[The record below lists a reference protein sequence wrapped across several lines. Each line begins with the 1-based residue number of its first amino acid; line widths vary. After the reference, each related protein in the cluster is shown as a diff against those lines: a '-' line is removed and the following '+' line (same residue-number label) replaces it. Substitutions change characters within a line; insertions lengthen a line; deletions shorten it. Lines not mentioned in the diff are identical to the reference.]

1 MSRAWEP
8 SRLFQLKVV
17 KENTMSGTAQLDS
30 KSIDDRINRLSEILD
45 KANKMADARVNRE
58 GGSISYFEHDA
69 EAESITGRQIK
80 SATPMERLRRLPPD
94 YVKENRS
101 QFKSFNDFLKVGMRD
116 PKAFESRYDN
126 VRKNVM
132 KSFGINTYQ
141 GEQGGV
147 LVLPEFAPFIM
158 EREYTND
165 IFSRTNNFSVSG
177 NTMSFPRVNGTNRTT
192 GQRDGGLRGYWTGEE
207 NLIATSKPSFDNTT
221 LKLKKLA
228 VAVFVT
234 EEMLEDNSYVLQQWV
249 ARAVRREIDF
259 MLGDACF
266 RGNGVAQPLGFLNA
280 PGTIEVEAQDGQ
292 DEFTVVSENI
302 LDMWARRVA
311 GQPQDNL
318 AWFVNQEV
326 EAVLPKLVLGTG
338 GNSALTFMPAGGLSG
353 SPYATLM
360 GRPIVPSEF
369 SEGLGTKG
377 DIALCDFSQML
388 SISKGGVQEAVS
400 SEVEFLRDLLC
411 YKFTIRVDAKPADDK
426 AITPYKGTATQSP
439 FITLANRLT

>member
-1 MSRAWEP
+1 
-8 SRLFQLKVV
+8 
-17 KENTMSGTAQLDS
+17 MSGTAQLDP
-30 KSIDDRINRLSEILD
+30 KSIDERMNRLSELLD
-45 KANKMADARVNRE
+45 TAGNMASARVNPE

-80 SATPMERLRRLPPD
+80 SATSFERLARLPKE
-94 YVKENRS
+94 YVKENKK
-101 QFKSFNDFLKVGMRD
+101 QFKSFSDFLRVGMKSPENFASKYREA
-116 PKAFESRYDN
+116 KG
-126 VRKNVM
+126 NVM
-132 KSFGINTYQ
+132 KSFGLNTYE
-141 GEQGGV
+141 GENGAS
-147 LVLPEFAPFIM
+147 LVLPEFAPFIT

-177 NTMSFPRVNGTNRTT
+177 NTMAFPRVNGSNRAT

-207 NLIATSKPSFDNTT
+207 NPILTSKPSFDNTT

-234 EEMLEDNSYVLQQWV
+234 EEMLDDNSYVLQQWV

-280 PGTIEVEAQDGQ
+280 PGTVEVTKVSGQ
-292 DEFTVVSENI
+292 ANDTVVSENI
-302 LDMWARRVA
+302 LEMWARRVA

-360 GRPIVPSEF
+360 GRPIVPNEF
-369 SEGLGTKG
+369 SEGLGTRG

-426 AITPYKGTATQSP
+426 VITPYKGTATQSP
-439 FITLANRLT
+439 FIVLGARKGG

>member
-1 MSRAWEP
+1 
-8 SRLFQLKVV
+8 
-17 KENTMSGTAQLDS
+17 MSGTAQLDP
-30 KSIDDRINRLSEILD
+30 KALDERINRLSEILD
-45 KANKMADARVNRE
+45 KADKMADARVNRE
-58 GGSISYFEHDA
+58 GGSIAYFEHDA
-69 EAESITGRQIK
+69 EAEAITGRQIK
-80 SATPMERLRRLPPD
+80 SATPIERLRRLPSD
-94 YVKENRS
+94 YVKENRK
-101 QFKSFNDFLKVGMRD
+101 QFKSFSDFLKVGMRQ
-116 PKAFESRYDN
+116 PEQFATRY
-126 VRKNVM
+126 REAKGNVM
-132 KSFGINTYQ
+132 KSFGLNTYE
-141 GEQGGV
+141 GEAGAS
-147 LVLPEFAPFIM
+147 LVLPEFAPIIM
-158 EREYTND
+158 EREYSND
-165 IFSRTNNFSVSG
+165 IFGRTNNFSVSG
-177 NTMSFPRVNGTNRTT
+177 HTMSFPRVNGNNRTT
-192 GQRDGGLRGYWTGEE
+192 GNRDGGLRGYWTGEE
-207 NLIATSKPSFDNTT
+207 NTILTSRPSFDNTT

-234 EEMLEDNSYVLQQWV
+234 EEMLDDNSYVLQQWV

-280 PGTIEVEAQDGQ
+280 PGTISVAKETGQ
-292 DEFTVVSENI
+292 AAATVVSENI
-302 LDMWARRVA
+302 LNMWARRVA

-360 GRPIVPSEF
+360 GRPIVPTEF
-369 SEGLGTKG
+369 NEGLGTVG

-426 AITPYKGTATQSP
+426 VVTPYKGTATQSP
-439 FITLANRLT
+439 FITLATRA

>member
-1 MSRAWEP
+1 
-8 SRLFQLKVV
+8 
-17 KENTMSGTAQLDS
+17 MSGTAQLDP
-30 KSIDDRINRLSEILD
+30 KALDERINRLSEILD
-45 KANKMADARVNRE
+45 KADKMADARVNRE
-58 GGSISYFEHDA
+58 GGSIAYFEHDA
-69 EAESITGRQIK
+69 EAEAITGRQIK
-80 SATPMERLRRLPPD
+80 SATPIERLRRLPSD
-94 YVKENRS
+94 YVKENRK
-101 QFKSFNDFLKVGMRD
+101 QFKSFSDFLKVGMRQ
-116 PKAFESRYDN
+116 PEQFATRY
-126 VRKNVM
+126 REAKGNVM
-132 KSFGINTYQ
+132 KSFGLNTYE
-141 GEQGGV
+141 GEAGAS
-147 LVLPEFAPFIM
+147 LVLPEFAPIIM
-158 EREYTND
+158 EREYSND
-165 IFSRTNNFSVSG
+165 IFGRTNNFSVSG
-177 NTMSFPRVNGTNRTT
+177 HTMSFPRVNGNNRTT
-192 GQRDGGLRGYWTGEE
+192 GNRDGGLRGYWTGEE
-207 NLIATSKPSFDNTT
+207 NTILTSRPSFDNTT

-234 EEMLEDNSYVLQQWV
+234 EEMLDDNSYVLQQWV

-280 PGTIEVEAQDGQ
+280 PGTISVAKETGQ
-292 DEFTVVSENI
+292 AAATVVSENI
-302 LDMWARRVA
+302 LNMWARRVA

-338 GNSALTFMPAGGLSG
+338 GNSALTFMQAGGLSG

-360 GRPIVPSEF
+360 GRPIVPTEF
-369 SEGLGTKG
+369 NEGLGTVG

-426 AITPYKGTATQSP
+426 VVTPYKGTATQSP
-439 FITLANRLT
+439 FITLATRA

>member
-1 MSRAWEP
+1 
-8 SRLFQLKVV
+8 
-17 KENTMSGTAQLDS
+17 MSGAAQLDA
-30 KSIDDRINRLSEILD
+30 KSIDERMSRLSELLN
-45 KANKMADARVNRE
+45 KANNMADARVNRE

-69 EAESITGRQIK
+69 EEESITGRQLK
-80 SATPMERLRRLPPD
+80 SATPVERLRRLPND
-94 YVKENRS
+94 YVKENKK
-101 QFKSFNDFLKVGMRD
+101 QFKSFSDFLRIGMRQ
-116 PKAFESRYDN
+116 PESYAAKYREA
-126 VRKNVM
+126 KGNVM
-132 KSFGINTYQ
+132 KSFGLNTYE
-141 GEQGGV
+141 GDAGAS

-177 NTMSFPRVNGTNRTT
+177 STMAFPRVNGSNRAT
-192 GQRDGGLRGYWTGEE
+192 GSRDGGLRGYWTGEE
-207 NLIATSKPSFDNTT
+207 NPISTSRPSFDNTT

-234 EEMLEDNSYVLQQWV
+234 EEMLDDNSYVLQQWV

-266 RGNGVAQPLGFLNA
+266 RGNGVSQPLGFLNA
-280 PGTIEVEAQDGQ
+280 PGTVSVAKESGQ
-292 DEFTVVSENI
+292 AANTVVAENI
-302 LDMWARRVA
+302 LNMWARRVA
-311 GQPQDNL
+311 GQPQDKL

-326 EAVLPKLVLGTG
+326 EAVLPKMVLGTG
-338 GNSALTFMPAGGLSG
+338 GNSALTFMPAGGISG

-360 GRPIVPSEF
+360 GRPIVPTEF
-369 SEGLGTKG
+369 NEALGTVG
-377 DIALCDFSQML
+377 DIALSDFSQML

-426 AITPYKGTATQSP
+426 VITPYKGSATQSP
-439 FITLANRLT
+439 FITLATRA

>member
-1 MSRAWEP
+1 
-8 SRLFQLKVV
+8 
-17 KENTMSGTAQLDS
+17 MSGAATIDS
-30 KSIDDRINRLSEILD
+30 KSLDERLNRLSEMLD
-45 KANKMADARVNRE
+45 KANNMADARVNRE
-58 GGSISYFEHDA
+58 GGSIAYFEHDA
-69 EAESITGRQIK
+69 EAEAITGRQLK
-80 SATPMERLRRLPPD
+80 SATPMERLRRLPTD
-94 YVKENRS
+94 YVKENRK
-101 QFKSFNDFLKVGMRD
+101 QFKSFTDFLRIGMRQPD
-116 PKAFESRYDN
+116 AFATKYREARG
-126 VRKNVM
+126 NVM
-132 KSFGINTYQ
+132 KSFGLNTYE
-141 GEQGGV
+141 GDAGAS
-147 LVLPEFAPFIM
+147 LVLPEFAPIIM

-177 NTMSFPRVNGTNRTT
+177 NTMAFPRVNGTNRTT

-228 VAVFVT
+228 IAVFVT
-234 EEMLEDNSYVLQQWV
+234 EEMLDDNSYVLQQWV
-249 ARAVRREIDF
+249 ARAVRREIAF

-280 PGTIEVEAQDGQ
+280 PGTVTVAKQVGQ
-292 DEFTVVSENI
+292 AAGTVVSENI

-338 GNSALTFMPAGGLSG
+338 GNSALTFMPAGGMSG
-353 SPYATLM
+353 APYATLM
-360 GRPIVPSEF
+360 GRPIVPTEF
-369 SEGLGTKG
+369 NEGLGTVG
-377 DIALCDFSQML
+377 DITLCDFSQML

-426 AITPYKGTATQSP
+426 PITPYKGTATQSP
-439 FITLANRLT
+439 FITLATRA

>member
-1 MSRAWEP
+1 
-8 SRLFQLKVV
+8 
-17 KENTMSGTAQLDS
+17 MSGTAQLDP
-30 KSIDDRINRLSEILD
+30 KSIDERMNRLSELLD
-45 KANKMADARVNRE
+45 KAGNMAQARVNTD
-58 GGSISYFEHDA
+58 GGSIAFFEHDA
-69 EAESITGRQIK
+69 EAQSITGRQVK
-80 SATPMERLRRLPPD
+80 SATPMERLARLPD
-94 YVKENRS
+94 GYVNANKK
-101 QFKSFNDFLKVGMRD
+101 QFKSFSDFLRTGMKN
-116 PKAFESRYDN
+116 PKGFDTKYGQAKS
-126 VRKNVM
+126 NVM
-132 KSFGINTYQ
+132 KSFGLNTYE
-141 GEQGGV
+141 GEAGGN
-147 LVLPEFAPFIM
+147 LVLPEFAPFIT

-177 NTMSFPRVNGTNRTT
+177 NTMAFPRVNGSNRAT

-207 NLIATSKPSFDNTT
+207 NPILTSKPSFDNTT

-234 EEMLEDNSYVLQQWV
+234 EEMLDDNSYVLQQWV

-266 RGNGVAQPLGFLNA
+266 RGNGVAQPLGFLSA
-280 PGTIEVEAQDGQ
+280 PGTVEVAKVSGQ
-292 DEFTVVSENI
+292 AAATVVSENV
-302 LDMWARRVA
+302 LEMWSRRVA

-360 GRPIVPSEF
+360 GRPIVPTEF
-369 SEGLGTKG
+369 NEGLGTVG
-377 DIALCDFSQML
+377 DITLCDFSQML

-411 YKFTIRVDAKPADDK
+411 YKFTIRVDAKPCDDK
-426 AITPYKGTATQSP
+426 VITPYKGTATQSP
-439 FITLANRLT
+439 FITLATRA

>member
-1 MSRAWEP
+1 
-8 SRLFQLKVV
+8 
-17 KENTMSGTAQLDS
+17 MSGTAQLDL
-30 KSIDDRINRLSEILD
+30 KSVDERISRLSEVLD
-45 KANKMADARVNRE
+45 KADKLADARVNRE
-58 GGSISYFEHDA
+58 GGSISYFEHDV
-69 EAESITGRQIK
+69 EAETITGRQIK
-80 SATPMERLRRLPPD
+80 SASAYERLRRLPPE

-101 QFKSFNDFLKVGMRD
+101 QFKSFNDFLKIGMKNED
-116 PKAFESRYDN
+116 QFKTKYEH

-132 KSFGINTYQ
+132 KSFGVNSYQ
-141 GEQGGV
+141 GEMGGV
-147 LVLPEFAPFIM
+147 LVLPEFAPIIM

-177 NTMSFPRVNGTNRTT
+177 NTMSFPRVNGSNRAT
-192 GQRDGGLRGYWTGEE
+192 GSRDGGLRGYWTGEE
-207 NLIATSKPSFDNTT
+207 NLIVTSSPSFDNTS

-228 VAVFVT
+228 IAVFVT
-234 EEMLEDNSYVLQQWV
+234 EEMLDDNSYVLQQWV

-280 PGTIEVEAQDGQ
+280 PGTISVAKESGQ
-292 DEFTVVSENI
+292 AAATVVAENI
-302 LDMWARRVA
+302 LKMWARRVA
-311 GQPQDNL
+311 GQPQDKL
-318 AWFVNQEV
+318 GWFVNQEV

-338 GNSALTFMPAGGLSG
+338 GNSALTFMPAGGMSG

-360 GRPIVPSEF
+360 GRPIVPTEF
-369 SEGLGTKG
+369 NEGLGTVG
-377 DIALCDFSQML
+377 DITLCDFSQML

-426 AITPYKGTATQSP
+426 VITPYKGTATQSP
-439 FITLANRLT
+439 FITLATRA

>member
-1 MSRAWEP
+1 LGAKPFFEFES
-8 SRLFQLKVV
+8 S
-17 KENTMSGTAQLDS
+17 KEYTMSGTAQLDP
-30 KSIDDRINRLSEILD
+30 KSIDERMNRLSELLD
-45 KANKMADARVNRE
+45 KAGNMAQARVNAN
-58 GGSISYFEHDA
+58 GGSISYFEHEA
-69 EAESITGRQIK
+69 EADSITGRQIK
-80 SATPMERLRRLPPD
+80 SATPMERLQRLPSE
-94 YVKENRS
+94 YVRENKK
-101 QFKSFNDFLKVGMRD
+101 QFKSFSDFLRTGMLR
-116 PKAFESRYDN
+116 PKDFETKYDG
-126 VRKNVM
+126 VKKNVM
-132 KSFGINTYQ
+132 KSFGLNTYE
-141 GEQGGV
+141 GDAGAS

-177 NTMSFPRVNGTNRTT
+177 NTMAFPRVNGNDRAT
-192 GQRDGGLRGYWTGEE
+192 GKRDGGLRGYWTGEE
-207 NLIATSKPSFDNTT
+207 NPILTSKPSFDNTT

-249 ARAVRREIDF
+249 SRAVRREIDF

-280 PGTIEVEAQDGQ
+280 PGTIAVPKVSGQ
-292 DEFTVVSENI
+292 ANYTVIAENI
-302 LDMWARRVA
+302 LEMWSRRVA
-311 GQPQDNL
+311 GQPIDNL
-318 AWFVNQEV
+318 TWFVNQEV

-338 GNSALTFMPAGGLSG
+338 GNSALTFMPAGGMSG

-360 GRPIVPSEF
+360 GRPIVPTEF
-369 SEGLGTKG
+369 NEGLGTVG
-377 DIALCDFSQML
+377 DITLCDFGQML

-426 AITPYKGTATQSP
+426 VVTPYKGTATQSP
-439 FITLANRLT
+439 FITLASRTP